1 MSSFLEELER
11 HAHDAPAELDRWFDS
26 QSIPHVDGRSV
37 TFAFHGQVD
46 SIHLRHWIFGLPSSQ
61 AFTRI
66 PGTRLWH
73 LSMQLPENSRME
85 YKLEIARGAAR
96 QLVHDPL
103 NPAQAHDP
111 FGGNSVV
118 YGAGYEVPSWT
129 NPDPETREGHLEEH
143 EIASDVFGE
152 KRPFQLYF
160 PARYRTMRRYPL
172 LVVHDGD
179 DYVRFSNLKTVL
191 DNLIHRLEI
200 PSMVVALIQSPD
212 RMREYADDP
221 RHAEFLVR
229 ELVPLLE
236 RRYPLLAQPSARGLM
251 GASFGAVA
259 SLAAAWR
266 YPSFFGNLMLQSG
279 SFVFTDV
286 GQHDRGPVFD
296 QVVRFVNEFR
306 DNPGRP
312 SERVFMSCG
321 QYESLIYYNRSLYPM
336 LQQTGMQ
343 VRFSESRDGHNWE
356 NWRDRLREGLSY
368 LFPGP
373 LWYVYE

>member
-1 MSSFLEELER
+1 VSTFAQELAR
-11 HAHDAPAELDRWFDS
+11 HAHDAPPQLERWLAA
-26 QSIPHVDGRSV
+26 QKLPHVDGRSV
-37 TFAFHGQVD
+37 TFVFHGPADAVK
-46 SIHLRHWIFGLPSSQ
+46 LRHWIFGLSTTQ
-61 AFTRI
+61 AFTRF
-66 PGTRLWH
+66 PGTQLWQ
-73 LSMQLPENSRME
+73 LSLELPENSRME
-85 YKLEIARGAAR
+85 YKLELVRGPLQ

-118 YGAGYEVPSWT
+118 YGAGYEVPSWSR
-129 NPDPETREGHLEEH
+129 PDPETRAGQIEEH
-143 EIASDVFGE
+143 ELASDAFGE
-152 KRPFQLYF
+152 KRPFKLYF
-160 PARYRTMRRYPL
+160 PARYRTLRRYPL
-172 LVVHDGD
+172 LIVHDGD
-179 DYVRFSNLKTVL
+179 DYVRFSELKTVL

-200 PSMVVALIQSPD
+200 PSLLVALIQSPD

-229 ELVPLLE
+229 ELVPWLE
-236 RRYPLLAQPSARGLM
+236 QRYPLLANPAARGLM

-259 SLAAAWR
+259 SLSAAWR
-266 YPSFFGNLMLQSG
+266 YPSFFGNVLLQSG

-312 SERVFMSCG
+312 AERVYMSCG
-321 QYESLIYYNRSLYPM
+321 QYEPMIYYNRSLFPL

-343 VRFSESRDGHNWE
+343 VRFNESRDGHNWE

>member
-1 MSSFLEELER
+1 VRSFAQELVL
-11 HAHDAPAELDRWFDS
+11 HAHDAPPLLERWLAA
-26 QSIPHVDGRSV
+26 QKLPHVDGRSV
-37 TFAFHGQVD
+37 TFVFHGPADAVR
-46 SIHLRHWIFGLPSSQ
+46 LRHWIFGLPSSQ
-61 AFTRI
+61 DFTRV
-66 PGTRLWH
+66 PGTLLWH
-73 LSMQLPENSRME
+73 LELELPENSRME
-85 YKLEIARGAAR
+85 YKLELARGPMQ

-118 YGAGYEVPSWT
+118 YGAGYEVPSWSK
-129 NPDPETREGHLEEH
+129 PDPETRAGQIEEH
-143 EIASDVFGE
+143 ALQSDVFGE
-152 KRPFQLYF
+152 LRPFKLYL
-160 PARYRTMRRYPL
+160 PARFRKLRRYPL
-172 LVVHDGD
+172 LIVHDGD
-179 DYVRFSNLKTVL
+179 DYVRFSELKTVL

-200 PSMVVALIQSPD
+200 PSLLVALIQSPD

-229 ELVPLLE
+229 ELVPWLE
-236 RRYPLLAQPSARGLM
+236 QRYPLLANPAARGLM

-259 SLAAAWR
+259 SLSAAWR
-266 YPSFFGNLMLQSG
+266 YPSFFGNVLLQSG

-312 SERVFMSCG
+312 AERVYMSCG
-321 QYESLIYYNRSLYPM
+321 QYEPMIYYNRSLFPL

>member
-1 MSSFLEELER
+1 MISFVAKLEQ
-11 HAHDAPAELDRWFDS
+11 HAHDAPAALDRWLAS
-26 QSIPHVDGRSV
+26 QAIPHVDGRSV
-37 TFAFHGQVD
+37 TFVFHGPTD
-46 SIHLRHWIFGLPSSQ
+46 SVKLRHWIFGLPTSQ

-66 PGTRLWH
+66 PGTQLWH
-73 LSMQLPENSRME
+73 LSLELPENSRME
-85 YKLEIARGAAR
+85 YKLELARGPMQ

-118 YGAGYEVPSWT
+118 YGAGYELPSWT
-129 NPDPETREGHLEEH
+129 LPDPETREGTLEEH

-152 KRPFQLYF
+152 KRPFKLYF
-160 PARYRTMRRYPL
+160 PARYRSMRRYPL

-191 DNLIHRLEI
+191 DNLIHRLEM

-229 ELVPLLE
+229 ELVPELE

-286 GQHDRGPVFD
+286 GTHDRGPVFD

-312 SERVFMSCG
+312 SERVYMSCG
-321 QYESLIYYNRSLYPM
+321 QYESLIYYNRSLYPL
-336 LQQTGMQ
+336 LQQSGMQ

>member
-286 GQHDRGPVFD
+286 GTHDRGPVFD

-312 SERVFMSCG
+312 SERVYMSCG

>member
-11 HAHDAPAELDRWFDS
+11 HAHDAPAELDRWLDS

-172 LVVHDGD
+172 LVVHDGE

>member
-1 MSSFLEELER
+1 MSGFVQELER
-11 HAHDAPAELDRWFDS
+11 RARESPQAIDRWLEA
-26 QSIPHVDGRSV
+26 QPIPRVDGRSV
-37 TFAFHGQVD
+37 TFVFHGPADTVN
-46 SIHLRHWIFGLPSSQ
+46 LRHWIFGLPSSQ

-66 PGTRLWH
+66 PGSWLWH
-73 LSMQLPENSRME
+73 LSLELPESSRME
-85 YKLEIARGAAR
+85 YKLEIARGFTQ

-118 YGAGYEVPSWT
+118 YGAGYELPEWT
-129 NPDPETREGHLEEH
+129 RPDPETRQGHIEEH
-143 EIASDVFGE
+143 EIASEAFGGRRAF
-152 KRPFQLYF
+152 KLYF

-179 DYVRFSNLKTVL
+179 DYVRFSNLQTVL
-191 DNLIHRLEI
+191 DNLIHRLEM
-200 PSMVVALIQSPD
+200 PSMLVALVQSPD
-212 RMREYADDP
+212 RLREYADDP

-229 ELVPLLE
+229 ELVPTLE
-236 RRYPLLAQPSARGLM
+236 ERYPLLAIPGARGLM

-259 SLAAAWR
+259 SLSAAWR

-286 GQHDRGPVFD
+286 GKHDRGPLFD
-296 QVVRFVNEFR
+296 PVVAFVNSFR

-312 SERVFMSCG
+312 AERVFMSCG
-321 QYESLIYYNRSLYPM
+321 QYESLIYYNRSMYPL

-356 NWRDRLREGLSY
+356 NWRDRLREGLTY